1 VSRALEHRG
10 VKAAAKGHSI
20 GQVTYLQYIFTR
32 VYICSHI
39 YKILAPNS
47 SLLLEGRRIF
57 CAEHR
62 GVKAAAKGHPIGQ
75 VTYIQ
80 YSYTRLYIEK

>member
-1 VSRALEHRG
+1 MFFALEHRG

-39 YKILAPNS
+39 YKILVPNS
-47 SLLLEGRRIF
+47 SLLAGRRVF

-62 GVKAAAKGHPIGQ
+62 GVTAAAKDNPVGQ
-75 VTYIQ
+75 VA
-80 YSYTRLYIEK
+80 